1 MSTQNAAAA
10 ATSGAFLASYRI
22 GNSMPGAP
30 LFTVHL
36 VVSAPNKI
44 VNGAGEIT
52 QAINP
57 PLGVPTN
64 LSGEYTYMTVM
75 PDNSKILV
83 TLRGTGPINPIEPL
97 EATNTR
103 VWLVLS
109 TDWKSG
115 TANYQYRYGK
125 DSNDWQSVEGVPVT
139 LIPSGNP
146 Q

>member
-1 MSTQNAAAA
+1 MSTQTAAAA
-10 ATSGAFLASYRI
+10 KSGAFLASYRI
-22 GNSMPGAP
+22 GTGMAGAP

-36 VVSAPNKI
+36 VVSTPNKT

-57 PLGVPTN
+57 PLGVPTH

-83 TLRGTGPINPIEPL
+83 TLRGMGPINPIQPL
-97 EATNTR
+97 VANNTR

-115 TANYQYRYGK
+115 TANYEYRYGK
-125 DSNDWQSVEGVPVT
+125 DSNDWQLVEGVPVT
-139 LIPSGNP
+139 LIPTDSP